1 MISSIPSAKK
11 HSIWKHT
18 LKASKY
24 MLQARD
30 LYFPKLI
37 LHFHSKYFCA
47 VEKEWPKENEHL
59 LCRQQTQM

>member
-1 MISSIPSAKK
+1 
-11 HSIWKHT
+11 
-18 LKASKY
+18 

-30 LYFPKLI
+30 LYFPKFI